1 MDESLPIHPLE
12 NFPREDLYQGLTRRQ
27 FFKTMAAEI
36 ELFAWRSE
44 GSNAVK
50 IPSLGSMPDSDLYE
64 IIPRIIPGCEIDLKG
79 EDIWVKL
86 PGKARL
92 VRLLPSE
99 RLSLYGFNLINGQN
113 SLKQIACE
121 FSDFSGLSLER
132 AFAFTRGLF
141 LTLVKAGVCLP
152 TNNPFLG

>member
-1 MDESLPIHPLE
+1 M
-12 NFPREDLYQGLTRRQ
+12 T
-27 FFKTMAAEI
+27 AEI
-36 ELFAWRSE
+36 ELFARRSQ

-64 IIPRIIPGCEIDLKG
+64 LIPSIIPGCEIDLKG
-79 EDIWVKL
+79 GEIW
-86 PGKARL
+86 GKIPSKEKL
-92 VRLLPSE
+92 VRLLACE
-99 RLSLYGFNLINGQN
+99 KLSLYGFNLINGQN
-113 SLKQIACE
+113 SLKKMADE
-121 FSDFSGLSLER
+121 FSSFSGLSFER